1 MELYELEK
9 IFRDRMDK
17 EVGKQGSTLSGG
29 QRQMVWLIR
38 AILRNSPVII
48 LDEPT
53 SSLDPVSKKQVKKMI
68 DILGNNRTLIMITHD
83 EDLISGFDRLIRFDK
98 GKIIHDEMLN

>member
-1 MELYELEK
+1 MASIDKAQKVIFELLKDIEE
-9 IFRDRMDK
+9 D
-17 EVGKQGSTLSGG
+17 TLN
-29 QRQMVWLIR
+29 
-38 AILRNSPVII
+38 ILRNSPVII